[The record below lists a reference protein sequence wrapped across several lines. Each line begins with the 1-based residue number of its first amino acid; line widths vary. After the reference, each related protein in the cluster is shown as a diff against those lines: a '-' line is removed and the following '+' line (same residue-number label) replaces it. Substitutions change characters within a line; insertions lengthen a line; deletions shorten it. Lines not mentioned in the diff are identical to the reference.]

1 MMNVTAGRT
10 NDLEVDGKQ
19 GRLRRLEADNVRL
32 QRDNEMLLNTVIRM
46 NVALNRLLEHY
57 VVEEGRH

>member
-10 NDLEVDGKQ
+10 SDLEVDGKQ